1 MCVADKGRGN
11 CSSTLNTERDSWV
24 VLGER
29 KKIRKSEGV
38 RVTENI
44 WMDIEET
51 WSLVWTDTER
61 YLDKNLGKLERIF
74 ENGKGLREPK
84 EKVGDLRRVEDT
96 EAWQWLKRLVS
107 FQNSSG
113 VQRPIAVQEL

>member
-11 CSSTLNTERDSWV
+11 CSSTLNIERDSWV

-84 EKVGDLRRVEDT
+84 EKVGNLRRVEDI
-96 EAWQWLKRLVS
+96 EA
-107 FQNSSG
+107 
-113 VQRPIAVQEL
+113 